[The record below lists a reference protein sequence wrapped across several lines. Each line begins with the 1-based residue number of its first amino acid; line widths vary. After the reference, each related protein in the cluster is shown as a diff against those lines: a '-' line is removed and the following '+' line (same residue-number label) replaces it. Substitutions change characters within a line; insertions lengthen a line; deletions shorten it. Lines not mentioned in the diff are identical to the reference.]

1 MKETLSHGIVALL
14 YALGL
19 TLTMLGCLDML
30 SYGLLASGILLAV
43 VIVMAICSLKKW
55 TRLTLTGVLLGGAA
69 LWLGVLGGIDTVV
82 EILRAMT
89 LQLTGIPAALPMVAG
104 ETVVILT
111 LTVGVASFMLTYR
124 GVGSYPV
131 LAVLLLV
138 VMTLWLSDQPEMM
151 ACLIPAGA
159 ATIAVAAMDRHEEMA
174 LRRVLPLAVIVA
186 ALSVLAVPG
195 SGVTIEP
202 MKKAADDLRQ
212 KIYDY
217 FFYTEPRNVFS
228 LASEGYY
235 PQGQNQMGGKA
246 EPTDH
251 PVMVVSTTRKTYL
264 RGSSKNEYT
273 GRVWLDTLG
282 GRRYLWFHPRWRDAR
297 RDAFNMTL
305 PSGAVAENSLL
316 SAQQVS
322 VRMLS
327 SSASS
332 MFVPQRIRELN
343 VGGDL
348 VPYFNAA
355 SEVFATR
362 DLQQG
367 DTYTVS
373 APLMLAGDAG
383 LGTLVSA
390 CESSSDPL
398 YAQIAADYTTL
409 PDHLQSQVFDI
420 AVQASAGAE
429 RPYDKALAIQNY
441 LSSSFRYTLDVEPQQ
456 ENIDFVSSFLL
467 STKEGYCTYFASAMT
482 VLCRMVGLPAR
493 YVEGYLAEPNE
504 SGVAYVTGL
513 QGHAWTEVYFAGFGW
528 LTFDA
533 TPTQHNSVTPPNNLE
548 DPSGSEPSPSPES
561 PEDEPTPSPSPEQED
576 TPPEG
581 APENEPTPTPTVAP
595 SEPPENNTLPTI
607 EPTDEPNQE
616 PPREDQPMNWSW
628 LWWLFVLAVIAAIAV
643 RIILTQPKR
652 QAAHAKDETARWT
665 VWVQALHD
673 ALRVMKLQR
682 EASESPMAYMK
693 RVDSLRRFQTELLP
707 IGECMALVCYGHL
720 EPEPEETA
728 MTAQAYA
735 QVTARMAW
743 WQKAWLAIVR
753 AFTPVKKRDYAK

>member
-316 SAQQVS
+316 S
-322 VRMLS
+322 
-327 SSASS
+327 
-332 MFVPQRIRELN
+332 
-343 VGGDL
+343 
-348 VPYFNAA
+348 
-355 SEVFATR
+355 
-362 DLQQG
+362 
-367 DTYTVS
+367 TVS
-373 APLMLAGDAG
+373 
-383 LGTLVSA
+383 
-390 CESSSDPL
+390 
-398 YAQIAADYTTL
+398 I
-409 PDHLQSQVFDI
+409 FFI
-420 AVQASAGAE
+420 
-429 RPYDKALAIQNY
+429 
-441 LSSSFRYTLDVEPQQ
+441 
-456 ENIDFVSSFLL
+456 
-467 STKEGYCTYFASAMT
+467 
-482 VLCRMVGLPAR
+482 
-493 YVEGYLAEPNE
+493 
-504 SGVAYVTGL
+504 
-513 QGHAWTEVYFAGFGW
+513 
-528 LTFDA
+528 
-533 TPTQHNSVTPPNNLE
+533 
-548 DPSGSEPSPSPES
+548 
-561 PEDEPTPSPSPEQED
+561 
-576 TPPEG
+576 
-581 APENEPTPTPTVAP
+581 
-595 SEPPENNTLPTI
+595 
-607 EPTDEPNQE
+607 
-616 PPREDQPMNWSW
+616 
-628 LWWLFVLAVIAAIAV
+628 
-643 RIILTQPKR
+643 
-652 QAAHAKDETARWT
+652 
-665 VWVQALHD
+665 
-673 ALRVMKLQR
+673 
-682 EASESPMAYMK
+682 
-693 RVDSLRRFQTELLP
+693 
-707 IGECMALVCYGHL
+707 
-720 EPEPEETA
+720 
-728 MTAQAYA
+728 
-735 QVTARMAW
+735 
-743 WQKAWLAIVR
+743 
-753 AFTPVKKRDYAK
+753 